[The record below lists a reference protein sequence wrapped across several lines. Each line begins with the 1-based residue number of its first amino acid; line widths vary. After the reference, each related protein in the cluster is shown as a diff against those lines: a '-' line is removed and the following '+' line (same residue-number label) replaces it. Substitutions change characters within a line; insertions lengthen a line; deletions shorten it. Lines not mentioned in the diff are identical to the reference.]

1 MFGTTQQTTQ
11 GNEREKRDTV
21 RDRRAFIKDVG
32 CLTAGIVMSDGLVG
46 ATARSLQ
53 SGGAGSRRQVV
64 IGGRRVKTIDVHT
77 HCYVLEVMPLVE
89 GHEWGSLVRAAAAKT
104 RGIRLTPD
112 VIGPERVQW
121 MDEHGIDVQVLSI
134 NPYWHTAE
142 RELATRLIAVQNEAL
157 AAACAKFPGR
167 FVGFASVAM
176 QHPDLAARQ
185 LEDAMKMG
193 MPGAALACNVA
204 GDELANPRFDPFW
217 VKVEELSALIFI
229 HPQPEGRFNGKR
241 YPAGMD
247 ERLSGYGNLGNTIGN
262 PLETTIAFS
271 HLIFEGTLDKFPGLR
286 ICGGHGG
293 GFLPS
298 YVGRSDASCEWIAR
312 GCKPL
317 KKKPSEYF
325 KEQLLCD
332 SLVFNSE
339 ELRLRVAQ
347 YGVGQVVLGTD
358 HPAPWPV
365 RGVDHV
371 LETASLSDTDK
382 IAILGGNLSKL
393 LRIPQF

>member
-1 MFGTTQQTTQ
+1 
-11 GNEREKRDTV
+11 
-21 RDRRAFIKDVG
+21 
-32 CLTAGIVMSDGLVG
+32 
-46 ATARSLQ
+46 
-53 SGGAGSRRQVV
+53 
-64 IGGRRVKTIDVHT
+64 
-77 HCYVLEVMPLVE
+77 
-89 GHEWGSLVRAAAAKT
+89 
-104 RGIRLTPD
+104 
-112 VIGPERVQW
+112 
-121 MDEHGIDVQVLSI
+121 
-134 NPYWHTAE
+134 
-142 RELATRLIAVQNEAL
+142 
-157 AAACAKFPGR
+157 
-167 FVGFASVAM
+167 
-176 QHPDLAARQ
+176 
-185 LEDAMKMG
+185 
-193 MPGAALACNVA
+193 
-204 GDELANPRFDPFW
+204 
-217 VKVEELSALIFI
+217 
-229 HPQPEGRFNGKR
+229 
-241 YPAGMD
+241 MD

-393 LRIPQF
+393 MNIPPCLRANLSRWLALSATC

>member
-1 MFGTTQQTTQ
+1 M
-11 GNEREKRDTV
+11 
-21 RDRRAFIKDVG
+21 
-32 CLTAGIVMSDGLVG
+32 
-46 ATARSLQ
+46 
-53 SGGAGSRRQVV
+53 V

-298 YVGRSDASCEWIAR
+298 YVGRSDALASQ
-312 GCKPL
+312 GCRSRPRDG
-317 KKKPSEYF
+317 
-325 KEQLLCD
+325 QLERYRQD
-332 SLVFNSE
+332 RHSGRQPVQAAAHSAV
-339 ELRLRVAQ
+339 LRRVANSDYFREQ
-347 YGVGQVVLGTD
+347 SCVIRSSSTPRSCAFESRNTA
-358 HPAPWPV
+358 PARSCWGRTIPR
-365 RGVDHV
+365 RGRS
-371 LETASLSDTDK
+371 EASITCSRRP
-382 IAILGGNLSKL
+382 G
-393 LRIPQF
+393 